1 MRKAEVIDE
10 KIGRDGRS
18 DGVCDQFRNC
28 TQSSAENTKKPAP
41 VTKLQELPQGKAAC
55 FAPAVQ
61 AISGQRHEYAERGC
75 DGSPETDR
83 ETGLVELFGVCH
95 KRNHG

>member
-1 MRKAEVIDE
+1 MKKLVAMAGPMAFVI
-10 KIGRDGRS
+10 
-18 DGVCDQFRNC
+18 N
-28 TQSSAENTKKPAP
+28 SAIVRRAAQKTRKKPAP